1 MKNFEEVL
9 SELKT
14 KEGKRRIY
22 YKDLVCYI
30 DSALKGEVVI
40 HKHSNDTKNKHL
52 KLINSL
58 KDAKTS
64 KEINELKNQ
73 LILLHRPCVLK
84 KVCNYV
90 RCKDLNISILDAY
103 DYVLVNICEFL
114 KTDSEILE
122 YPSFKYF
129 AGVLNNKVLTYIS
142 NYLKSSEI
150 IYLCKERV

>member
-14 KEGKRRIY
+14 KERKIY
-22 YKDLVCYI
+22 YEDLVCYI
-30 DSALKGEVVI
+30 DSALKGEVI
-40 HKHSNDTKNKHL
+40 FKYSNDTRNKHL
-52 KLINSL
+52 KLINRL

-73 LILLHRPCVLK
+73 LILLHRPYVLK

-90 RCKDLNISILDAY
+90 CRKDLNISILDAY

-122 YPSFKYF
+122 YPSFGYF
-129 AGVLNNKVLTYIS
+129 TGALNNRVLTYIS

-150 IYLCKERV
+150 IYLYKERV